1 WFFYVGNGE
10 EWTQW
15 PAGNVPEHSHW
26 IGTGEVGSNRL
37 SRMGLATLPKDR
49 LTCLETADRETPG
62 WVVTEPLRIDE
73 RDGRLALNVS
83 DVQQLRSFADVE
95 VLPADGDEAL
105 EGFTKDDCEP
115 LHRDGLREP
124 VRWRERGLADLD
136 RDTVRLR
143 VNLYGAARLHG
154 ISLDS

>member
-1 WFFYVGNGE
+1 MLSDKVVEHDDRLWFFYVGNGE

-26 IGTGEVGSNRL
+26 IGTGEVGSNRV

-73 RDGRLALNVS
+73 RDARLALNVS
-83 DVQQLRSFADVE
+83 DVQQMRSFADVE
-95 VLPADGDEAL
+95 VLPAEGDEAL
-105 EGFTKDDCEP
+105 AGFTKDDC
-115 LHRDGLREP
+115 LSRCIATGCGNR
-124 VRWRERGLADLD
+124 
-136 RDTVRLR
+136 
-143 VNLYGAARLHG
+143 
-154 ISLDS
+154 